1 PAVADIKAIDDGE
14 VKGAGTLDNTSAHA
28 SYTVSRQSPIANP
41 PAITRATTLAHIGIS
56 VPAMLAFH
64 PSTKRSRCTTAT
76 IAKIIT
82 AAIVNGLFIACI
94 DHLER
99 EKRGWAGIKPRRPHF
114 AFSAG

>member
-1 PAVADIKAIDDGE
+1 MP
-14 VKGAGTLDNTSAHA
+14 
-28 SYTVSRQSPIANP
+28 SYVFSRQSPIANP
-41 PAITRATTLAHIGIS
+41 PAITRAATLTHIGIS

>member
-1 PAVADIKAIDDGE
+1 
-14 VKGAGTLDNTSAHA
+14 
-28 SYTVSRQSPIANP
+28 
-41 PAITRATTLAHIGIS
+41 
-56 VPAMLAFH
+56 MLAFH

-99 EKRGWAGIKPRRPHF
+99 EKRGWAGISQGAPTSHSQQAKLPGKL
-114 AFSAG
+114 AEAA